1 MRALS
6 GNSSDLDL
14 QGRIARFDCGSGE
27 PTPRLFQIMT
37 FLNAYYSCT
46 FINVYLVF
54 FLNERGSRS
63 LFPPFFCFI
72 LVTSIPEIHSVVLSR
87 KANV

>member
-14 QGRIARFDCGSGE
+14 QGRIARFDCESGE

-46 FINVYLVF
+46 FINGYLVF

-72 LVTSIPEIHSVVLSR
+72 LVSFKPEIFRVV
-87 KANV
+87 